1 MKWTDT
7 RLIAESLYDMNPD
20 LDPTTNM

>member
-20 LDPTTNM
+20 LDPTNM